1 MSQDTI
7 ILVGEYTAIHVF
19 ILMNFSFELA
29 KGKANHLCCFLVIFN
44 LKPKQTFQNTLMCLT
59 WMKVSNCHGVGCLY
73 EMFVFMA
80 FKVNLVKIVV

>member
-1 MSQDTI
+1 MSQDTKI
-7 ILVGEYTAIHVF
+7 PGGEYTVVHIF
-19 ILMNFSFELA
+19 LMNFSLELA
-29 KGKANHLCCFLVIFN
+29 KGKANHLCCFLVTFN

-80 FKVNLVKIVV
+80 FKVNLAKIVLI